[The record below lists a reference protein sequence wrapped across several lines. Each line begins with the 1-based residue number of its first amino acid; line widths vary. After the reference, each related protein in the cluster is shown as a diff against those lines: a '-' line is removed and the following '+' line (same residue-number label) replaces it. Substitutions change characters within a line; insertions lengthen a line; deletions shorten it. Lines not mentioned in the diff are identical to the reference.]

1 MTSDTIEPALLAR
14 SFHDDTYD
22 QITESSA
29 LSSGQL
35 PPLREVVGHHDVTT
49 RRNDTSK
56 HNEQSTASS
65 FSSQNNG
72 VSGPSSSQENV
83 HQSSGTQQIHGN
95 SNTNRALGDS
105 SPQSLRKI
113 LGKDTDTTVGSSSK
127 KRPNAEPA
135 KDDFVQL
142 PQPPKK
148 QKTATQIVPPII
160 SGLHDIPAATVPYK
174 FPRIESGAFHDS
186 NGRNSLNTGLPPT
199 IIPAPQNDPTVGVVV
214 TSVETHEPVVQEG
227 KKKRKVNRQRRKWGK
242 EETEWVIQGAHKH
255 GVGNWTD
262 VLNDPSY
269 PFVNRTAGDLKDRFR
284 TVCPSGVLKDLKRR
298 SLTPTAPDQE
308 KTVSKSPKFRGHR
321 KNLDDLTELGI
332 ETPFKK
338 SDRRERRLFTEEE
351 DREILRAHSIYGAQW
366 ARISRDSQFSFQE
379 RTSTDLRDRYRNIL
393 KGKEKGTPPRQPT
406 SKILE
411 KPRSNEAL
419 SGGHPSSALVIP
431 AQETLALQSSTLNS
445 GEPRIAEPLSR
456 HHSSSDLHSQG
467 TLKAI
472 EPFTKETNHDFR
484 SSQNI
489 LNGILSSADLSL
501 QAQPSNKINEPWM
514 KEPSY
519 NSDHSRSKF
528 DHSTGYHQPSD
539 LDLRAMTLS
548 KADESWQKDH
558 HVPTTTHQ
566 PSGIS
571 IQEIISTQQEDP
583 RSTLFAFPE
592 PTNPYPEHS
601 LETSETLP
609 YAQGIDW
616 NSNMSIPMLIND
628 VDPSRLTNSMPSGG
642 YGEMDVQRI
651 LQNGWEGDMTDTGV
665 QGLTGKGKQSF
676 TDINSILSTNDEPVM
691 GSQQPSFFTNMLN
704 ADGPLALD
712 DQPVWS

>member
-1 MTSDTIEPALLAR
+1 MSSDTIEPALLAR

-22 QITESSA
+22 QIIESSA

-35 PPLREVVGHHDVTT
+35 PPLREVVGHDVPA
-49 RRNDTSK
+49 RRHDTSK
-56 HNEQSTASS
+56 HNEQSATSS
-65 FSSQNNG
+65 FSSQNNCL
-72 VSGPSSSQENV
+72 VGPANSQENV
-83 HQSSGTQQIHGN
+83 HPSSGIQQTHGS

-199 IIPAPQNDPTVGVVV
+199 VIPAPQHDPAVGAVVP
-214 TSVETHEPVVQEG
+214 SIESHEPVAQDA
-227 KKKRKVNRQRRKWGK
+227 KKKRKVNGQRRKWGK

-255 GVGNWTD
+255 GVGSWTD
-262 VLNDPSY
+262 VLNDPEY

-284 TVCPSGVLKDLKRR
+284 TVCPSGVLKDLERR
-298 SLTPTAPDQE
+298 SPIPSAPDQE
-308 KTVSKSPKFRGHR
+308 KPVSKSPKFRGHR
-321 KNLDDLTELGI
+321 KNVDELTELGI

-351 DREILRAHSIYGAQW
+351 DREILRAHSIYGTQW
-366 ARISRDSQFSFQE
+366 ARISRDSQFTFQE

-393 KGKEKGTPPRQPT
+393 KGREKGTPPRQSS
-406 SKILE
+406 SKTLAQ
-411 KPRSNEAL
+411 PRSNEAL
-419 SGGHPSSALVIP
+419 SGGHPSSSLVIP
-431 AQETLALQSSTLNS
+431 AQESLALQSSTLNS
-445 GEPRIAEPLSR
+445 GEPRIAEALSR
-456 HHSSSDLHSQG
+456 HPSSSDLHSQSQG
-467 TLKAI
+467 ILKAM
-472 EPFTKETNHDFR
+472 EPFTKETKQDFR
-484 SSQNI
+484 SRDGI
-489 LNGILSSADLSL
+489 LNGNLPSTGLSL
-501 QAQPSNKINEPWM
+501 QAQTSNKSSEPWM
-514 KEPSY
+514 KEFNHISG
-519 NSDHSRSKF
+519 SSRSKY
-528 DHSTGYHQPSD
+528 DQSIGYHQPSD
-539 LDLRAMTLS
+539 LDLRAMSLN
-548 KADESWQKDH
+548 KPDDSWPKDTQA
-558 HVPTTTHQ
+558 PAATHQ

-571 IQEIISTQQEDP
+571 IQEIISTEQEDS
-583 RSTLFAFPE
+583 RNNLFTF
-592 PTNPYPEHS
+592 PEHS
-601 LETSETLP
+601 LETSESLP
-609 YAQGIDW
+609 YPQGLDW
-616 NSNMSIPMLIND
+616 NSNMSITTLIND
-628 VDPSRLTNSMPSGG
+628 VDPSRLTNTIPSGG

-651 LQNGWEGDMTDTGV
+651 LQNGWESDMADSSV
-665 QGLTGKGKQSF
+665 QGLGGKGKQSF
-676 TDINSILSTNDEPVM
+676 TDINSILSTNDEPAM
-691 GSQQPSFFTNMLN
+691 GTQQPSFFTNMLN